1 MERRL
6 IPTVC
11 TVLLFLLGPPLAVA
25 QQKEAPK
32 PRISNNPLTAEQVA
46 VYRALLED
54 YHDGTNGVI
63 NLANTTVPLKN
74 YETACLAGSIYDTES
89 SVPIVHQLNSAIL
102 ITGRFVLVDPD
113 RQEQVARESDL
124 PSLPDGIFDAPT
136 VPFTKQVDDWQKR
149 VFDILSHL
157 TLSEIAFDKHHRHAV
172 VAYDFV
178 CPGLC
183 GHGSTLI
190 LKRAGQK
197 WAITKRCGQW
207 VS

>member
-11 TVLLFLLGPPLAVA
+11 AVLLFFLGPPLAVG

-32 PRISNNPLTAEQVA
+32 PKVSSNSLTAEQVA

-54 YHDGTNGVI
+54 FQDGTNSVI
-63 NLANTTVPLKN
+63 NLANTTMPLKSS
-74 YETACLAGSIYDTES
+74 ERACLAGSIYRMES

-102 ITGRFVLVDPD
+102 NSGRFVLVDTD
-113 RQEQVARESDL
+113 RQEEMARASDL
-124 PSLPDGIFDAPT
+124 PSLPDSVFDVPI
-136 VPFTKQVDDWQKR
+136 VPFTKQVDDSRKR
-149 VFDILSHL
+149 VFDALSHL
-157 TLSEIAFDKHHRHAV
+157 TLSEIAFDKHHRRAV
-172 VAYDFV
+172 VAYAFV

-183 GHGSTLI
+183 GHGSILI

-197 WAITKRCGQW
+197 WKITKRCGQW
-207 VS
+207 FS